1 EPSRRSPPTRP
12 CEPHTSVANL
22 SRIPSP
28 LKRVALLI
36 LPLCVL
42 VSACGEE
49 EGSSHSVKTPTVAVN
64 APFSKTPYVGQ
75 TIADGAQL
83 AADEAN
89 IQTDE
94 GTYRLRIKRYDTGLS
109 ARRAVR
115 NMRQA
120 IADGAVAIVD
130 EGTGINASWRLG
142 EASRPP
148 TAD

>member
-1 EPSRRSPPTRP
+1 
-12 CEPHTSVANL
+12 L
-22 SRIPSP
+22 F
-28 LKRVALLI
+28 I
-36 LPLCVL
+36 LPLCAL
-42 VSACGEE
+42 TPAACGGDGE
-49 EGSSHSVKTPTVAVN
+49 SPDSAKTLLVAVN

-94 GTYRLRIKRYDTGLS
+94 GSYRLRIKRYDTGLS
-109 ARRAVR
+109 PTRAVR